1 MTENSD
7 SGSSNGSEPSS
18 VESREEQIAYSSGD
32 SIGSQFPSGSTNL
45 EKNCEKKKELEQN
58 GKKEKKLER
67 NRKRKKNCRLRIFV
81 LTMIISGCVSG
92 VAAWIIHNNYFLGL
106 NETPPPKK
114 DNLLDFPDKCDSN
127 ISSVTVGEPIC
138 ITLTEEF
145 TSSPSRIHVRQ
156 MSSQYLGSLQSFS
169 VNVSIDPFVQHNEDV
184 IIGYNSSRTNKEFRF
199 ALKKATCDNVGKY
212 NITFEYSDGKVKS
225 LKWKFRLEE
234 PTLKHSV
241 NRIND
246 SIHIRCEM
254 KNNCK
259 TGSLNLFVNDGD
271 SSRMIPTMNDCSIP
285 DRKSSS
291 KIIAEAI
298 IPLSW
303 FSGNQ
308 TISCVPLMTDQKLA
322 ANLTST
328 MGIPICEGDSCKPNC
343 EDDPYGIAYF
353 QDKHLCNIFYQ
364 CSNGDI
370 FLQKCLKGTSW
381 SHSKCTCVHFD
392 IAICD
397 WKTFKFFQPAMS
409 FEKCTKLKQV

>member
-1 MTENSD
+1 MAEPGLQKIQTGQVDLLNGTFETAEPNVKTTSQPLPSGRTTRKKQKLIVSDKDGNNICKINMKNIQSNINVYVGDTQVMTENSD

-45 EKNCEKKKELEQN
+45 EKNCEKKKELEQNRKKEKELEQN

-225 LKWKFRLEE
+225 LKWKFRLE
-234 PTLKHSV
+234 
-241 NRIND
+241 
-246 SIHIRCEM
+246 
-254 KNNCK
+254 
-259 TGSLNLFVNDGD
+259 DGGRYFGPFFKKFLT
-271 SSRMIPTMNDCSIP
+271 S
-285 DRKSSS
+285 
-291 KIIAEAI
+291 
-298 IPLSW
+298 LSW
-303 FSGNQ
+303 
-308 TISCVPLMTDQKLA
+308 TILRSPVITW
-322 ANLTST
+322 
-328 MGIPICEGDSCKPNC
+328 
-343 EDDPYGIAYF
+343 F
-353 QDKHLCNIFYQ
+353 
-364 CSNGDI
+364 
-370 FLQKCLKGTSW
+370 
-381 SHSKCTCVHFD
+381 
-392 IAICD
+392 
-397 WKTFKFFQPAMS
+397 
-409 FEKCTKLKQV
+409 